1 MGPKSPIQTY
11 GPPVVSPLSV
21 ASFLLRRA
29 ISLSFLAAVV
39 AARLVSM
46 ILFDNVYEWT
56 ECLVEVLNCMKCP
69 NGSCESYKLQ
79 AHKLSE
85 ICLCKYSIFITH
97 TSAMTLKE
105 TISQATDA
113 VEGIERP
120 TISATVK
127 TRKRFV
133 GTSTPKASSSKT
145 VRRVANQIPDDI
157 LHDAELNAAIN
168 GKSCIRSIIRNA
180 DITALPG
187 NYNFEIHKTIYQV
200 RRDGVKTVALQMPE
214 GLMMYGCAI
223 ADIVE
228 RSVLTPFFLDSRLIL
243 VDLQEHCRYYLP
255 M

>member
-1 MGPKSPIQTY
+1 
-11 GPPVVSPLSV
+11 
-21 ASFLLRRA
+21 
-29 ISLSFLAAVV
+29 
-39 AARLVSM
+39 
-46 ILFDNVYEWT
+46 
-56 ECLVEVLNCMKCP
+56 
-69 NGSCESYKLQ
+69 
-79 AHKLSE
+79 
-85 ICLCKYSIFITH
+85 
-97 TSAMTLKE
+97 MTLKE

-120 TISATVK
+120 ITSAISK
-127 TRKRFV
+127 PRKRFV

-168 GKSCIRSIIRNA
+168 GMLSTAYIVNKA
-180 DITALPG
+180 DLLALPG

-228 RSVLTPFFLDSRLIL
+228 RSVLTLIFLDSRLIL
-243 VDLQEHCRYYLP
+243 VDSQEHCLYYLP

>member
-1 MGPKSPIQTY
+1 MGPSSPILTY

-29 ISLSFLAAVV
+29 ISRSFLAAVV

-46 ILFDNVYEWT
+46 MMFGNERVDSMLGRSD
-56 ECLVEVLNCMKCP
+56 CLNCL
-69 NGSCESYKLQ
+69 NGPCESYNLQ
-79 AHKLSE
+79 VHRLSE
-85 ICLCKYSIFITH
+85 ICLYKYSIFITYN
-97 TSAMTLKE
+97 SAMTLKE

-120 TISATVK
+120 INSATTK
-127 TRKRFV
+127 PRKRFV

-168 GKSCIRSIIRNA
+168 GMLSTAYIVNKA
-180 DITALPG
+180 DLLALPG

-228 RSVLTPFFLDSRLIL
+228 RSVLTLLFLDSRLIL
-243 VDLQEHCRYYLP
+243 VALQEHYLYYLP

>member
-1 MGPKSPIQTY
+1 
-11 GPPVVSPLSV
+11 
-21 ASFLLRRA
+21 
-29 ISLSFLAAVV
+29 
-39 AARLVSM
+39 
-46 ILFDNVYEWT
+46 
-56 ECLVEVLNCMKCP
+56 
-69 NGSCESYKLQ
+69 
-79 AHKLSE
+79 
-85 ICLCKYSIFITH
+85 
-97 TSAMTLKE
+97 MTLKE

-120 TISATVK
+120 INSAPTK
-127 TRKRFV
+127 PTKPRKRFV

-157 LHDAELNAAIN
+157 LHDAELNAAID
-168 GKSCIRSIIRNA
+168 GKSCIRSIMRNA

-228 RSVLTPFFLDSRLIL
+228 RSVLTPCLLDSRLIL
-243 VDLQEHCRYYLP
+243 VDSQGHCRYYLP

>member
-1 MGPKSPIQTY
+1 MSRFVTY
-11 GPPVVSPLSV
+11 
-21 ASFLLRRA
+21 
-29 ISLSFLAAVV
+29 I
-39 AARLVSM
+39 
-46 ILFDNVYEWT
+46 
-56 ECLVEVLNCMKCP
+56 
-69 NGSCESYKLQ
+69 
-79 AHKLSE
+79 
-85 ICLCKYSIFITH
+85 
-97 TSAMTLKE
+97 SAMTLKA

-120 TISATVK
+120 INPTQSK
-127 TRKRFV
+127 PRKRFV

-168 GKSCIRSIIRNA
+168 GKVPLEHFAEKAHCI
-180 DITALPG
+180 ALPG

-228 RSVLTPFFLDSRLIL
+228 RSVLAAPNST
-243 VDLQEHCRYYLP
+243 
-255 M
+255 

>member
-1 MGPKSPIQTY
+1 
-11 GPPVVSPLSV
+11 VVSPLSV

-46 ILFDNVYEWT
+46 MLFGSVYEWT
-56 ECLVEVLNCMKCP
+56 ECLGRSNYMKCP
-69 NGSCESYKLQ
+69 NGPCESYKVQ
-79 AHKLSE
+79 AHRLSE
-85 ICLCKYSIFITH
+85 ICLCKCSIFITH

-113 VEGIERP
+113 VEGIERSI
-120 TISATVK
+120 TSATSK
-127 TRKRFV
+127 PRKRFV

-168 GKSCIRSIIRNA
+168 GKSCIRYIMRNA

-228 RSVLTPFFLDSRLIL
+228 RSVVSLIL
-243 VDLQEHCRYYLP
+243 
-255 M
+255 

>member
-1 MGPKSPIQTY
+1 
-11 GPPVVSPLSV
+11 
-21 ASFLLRRA
+21 
-29 ISLSFLAAVV
+29 
-39 AARLVSM
+39 
-46 ILFDNVYEWT
+46 
-56 ECLVEVLNCMKCP
+56 
-69 NGSCESYKLQ
+69 
-79 AHKLSE
+79 
-85 ICLCKYSIFITH
+85 
-97 TSAMTLKE
+97 MTLNT

-120 TISATVK
+120 ITSATSK
-127 TRKRFV
+127 PRKRFV

-168 GKSCIRSIIRNA
+168 GVSCIRSIIRNA

-228 RSVLTPFFLDSRLIL
+228 RSVVSLI
-243 VDLQEHCRYYLP
+243 P
-255 M
+255 